1 VCNGLKALKCSYI
14 KGLKVLRMNISLGEF
29 ERRHGVNKGT
39 VSRKAKALGID
50 TTDGLTPEAYQR
62 LLEVFDIDP
71 TATATPVAIAEEE
84 APGALAYYGQIT
96 EIAPAGGSL
105 LGDIANR
112 LATRETNRLQV
123 GQSFQNV
130 FNTRRQRAEMLI
142 EAAVLDAQTDA
153 EIYAAVYQR
162 GLEEAIARHTG
173 AAGLVMGKDA
183 TGAAGGGS

>member
-1 VCNGLKALKCSYI
+1 
-14 KGLKVLRMNISLGEF
+14 MNISLGEF

-50 TTDGLTPEAYQR
+50 TTEGLTPESYAAM
-62 LLEVFDIDP
+62 LEAFEIDP
-71 TATATPVAIAEEE
+71 AATVPAPTATPVAIAEEE

>member
-1 VCNGLKALKCSYI
+1 
-14 KGLKVLRMNISLGEF
+14 MNISLGEF

-50 TTDGLTPEAYQR
+50 TTEGLTPESYAAM
-62 LLEVFDIDP
+62 LEAFEIDRAATVP
-71 TATATPVAIAEEE
+71 APTATPVAIAEE

-96 EIAPAGGSL
+96 EIAPASSSL

-112 LATRETNRLQV
+112 LATRETNRIQV
-123 GQSFQNV
+123 GESFQNV